1 MSYTFTLKEIDQA
14 AEWLLDQIGNHKIIA
29 LNAVMGAGKT
39 TLVKAIMKSLGTKD
53 NISSP
58 TYAIVN
64 EYHTEN
70 SKYNIVYHM
79 DLYRL
84 QNIEEL
90 ESLPIEDYL
99 DSGHLCIIEW
109 PQLAEPF
116 FNKDV
121 LQISIE
127 QMNDGSRKMLIL

>member
-14 AEWLLDQIGNHKIIA
+14 AEWLLDQIGNQKIIA
-29 LNAVMGAGKT
+29 LNAGMGSGKT

-58 TYAIVN
+58 TYSIVN

-70 SKYNIVYHM
+70 PKYNIVYHM

-116 FNKDV
+116 FDKDV

-127 QMNDGSRKMLIL
+127 QMNDESRKMLIL